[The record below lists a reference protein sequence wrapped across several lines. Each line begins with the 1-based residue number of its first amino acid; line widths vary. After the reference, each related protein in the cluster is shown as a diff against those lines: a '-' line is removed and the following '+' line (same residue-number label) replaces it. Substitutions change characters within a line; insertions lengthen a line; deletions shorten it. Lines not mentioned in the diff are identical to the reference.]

1 MDAPWHERRSKWD
14 DQGDDQAFEPMN
26 EEQLKAEAEKMM
38 KENLDA
44 TYTLEQWVEHLRSQ
58 QERKGRGKGK
68 KGKGKDRKGKDG
80 KGKDGMKGKDGEP
93 IPPPEKL
100 GGDNWE
106 KPRNEVGMRLL
117 GEGVQNLPWRYPLHD
132 DSRRCYAGYMQSP
145 FDQPT
150 LDAYFADIRDGT
162 DWKQPEGRNGPI
174 PRKTAWMVAKG
185 CECHYTYGSIA
196 VEPQEYPP
204 WMIKLMQ
211 RVMPYCGITSQEE
224 WPNSCNLNLYDD
236 GGASVGWHS
245 DDESLFQGKFTDIYI
260 ISLSLGVSRVFQ
272 LRPNWPEDGEK
283 WKNVRLCSGDL
294 MTMEGMVQKHYQHRV
309 PREENVEGARIN
321 LTWRWTLKHRANCPS
336 GRRRR
341 Y

>member
-1 MDAPWHERRSKWD
+1 MD
-14 DQGDDQAFEPMN
+14 

-38 KENLDA
+38 KENPDA

-58 QERKGRGKGK
+58 QERRKGSGKGK

-80 KGKDGMKGKDGEP
+80 KDGKGKDGKKGEP
-93 IPPPEKL
+93 PPPPEKL

-106 KPRNEVGMRLL
+106 KPRAEVGMRLL
-117 GEGVQNLPWRYPLHD
+117 GESTPALKWSYPLRD
-132 DSRRCYAGYMQSP
+132 DSRRSYAGYLPCP
-145 FDQPT
+145 FDQPS

-162 DWKQPEGRNGPI
+162 EWKQPEGKLGPI
-174 PRKTAWMVAKG
+174 PRKTAWMVQKG
-185 CECHYTYGSIA
+185 CSCQYTYGSIG
-196 VEPQEYPP
+196 VDPQEYPP
-204 WMIKLMQ
+204 WMIKLMA

-224 WPNSCNLNLYDD
+224 WPTSCNLNLYDD

-272 LRPNWPEDGEK
+272 LRPNWPEEGERNFR
-283 WKNVRLCSGDL
+283 NVKLCSGDL

-309 PREENVEGARIN
+309 PREENIQEPRIN
-321 LTWRWTLKHRANCPS
+321 LTWRWTLKHRATCPCS
-336 GRRRR
+336 RIRRR